1 MVCHVRK
8 YVIILAGIFPLTSP
22 NQNIGGCVPGIPGGV
37 DASVWPC
44 VCLRLSV
51 CLSVCLSQIAVLNE
65 SSWFLARELAF
76 TYPTL
81 CYKKIWVSPK
91 MLYLNL
97 ELCPKLRII
106 EKISASH
113 IDRRKVLSTE
123 LDNVDAQSVMNW
135 TVVSQYTRPKY
146 QVPLHGP
153 DTTRLAG
160 DRRRHNELCLRPASA
175 TVCSGLV

>member
-1 MVCHVRK
+1 MVCYIRK
-8 YVIILAGIFPLTSP
+8 YVIVLAGIFPLTSP
-22 NQNIGGCVPGIPGGV
+22 NQNIGDMSP
-37 DASVWPC
+37 ASPAGLTPVYGPVSVC
-44 VCLRLSV
+44 VCPSV

-65 SSWFLARELAF
+65 SSWFLARELPF

-146 QVPLHGP
+146 QVPLHEP
-153 DTTRLAG
+153 G